1 MKIRQITTCHTCR
14 ARKLACDGKTP
25 ACTQCTKSGRECA
38 GYQHDLI
45 FRPPTVSTHHQTP
58 IISVKRRRRNPPA
71 GDPKNKRQPSRPL
84 KAEPGAKEKAEGSRA
99 AELIPRQRPETIHP
113 PLTWPLLDIISLVI
127 QNFSPIEHLSK
138 TGCASYTSKS
148 SSHRVCGAWVEALPE
163 LARDGQAELYL
174 SPAIKTLA
182 VSIVSRGK
190 NGRAPVSDA
199 LEAQTI
205 ALSSIQSGLGQ
216 MMASNSNLLAAATM
230 CLFLSEF
237 IHVFMSRQKS
247 FLAEAQWLHA
257 PFSKS
262 GIAPLQNLFSEMI
275 NMPVSVGV
283 VEGLDSMPLE
293 QAQFAAEN
301 ALHNFETWVRQLV
314 SLREAQG
321 DGGQYQYFPTEPPYD
336 NRTALQFSS
345 ITAANYF
352 THIWAFHIVCAQN
365 IRQIRHIFPCL
376 EVDVDPDLEALIS
389 KEAVIEL
396 AFLILRSIQFLARA
410 EFKLFG
416 AASAVLPLNQAGE
429 VLKREGANNAD
440 WWYWYHEMVQLVK
453 ATGYNIMARD
463 MPEYQHRL

>member
-14 ARKLACDGKTP
+14 ARKLA
-25 ACTQCTKSGRECA
+25 SGRECA

-45 FRPPTVSTHHQTP
+45 FRPPTVSTHHQAP
-58 IISVKRRRRNPPA
+58 IISAKRRRNPPT
-71 GDPKNKRQPSRPL
+71 GDPKNKRQPSRPP
-84 KAEPGAKEKAEGSRA
+84 KAEPGTKEKAEGSRA
-99 AELIPRQRPETIHP
+99 AELIPRQRSETVHP

-127 QNFSPIEHLSK
+127 QNFSPIEHLPK
-138 TGCASYTSKS
+138 NGCASYTSKS

-247 FLAEAQWLHA
+247 FLAETQWLHA
-257 PFSKS
+257 PFSES
-262 GIAPLQNLFSEMI
+262 GAAPLQNLFSEMI
-275 NMPVSVGV
+275 NMPVTVGI
-283 VEGLDSMPLE
+283 VEKLESMPLE
-293 QAQFAAEN
+293 QAQFAAED

-365 IRQIRHIFPCL
+365 IRQIRRIFPCL
-376 EVDVDPDLEALIS
+376 AVDVDPDLETLLS

-396 AFLILRSIQFLARA
+396 AILILRSIQFLARA

-429 VLKREGANNAD
+429 VLKREGADSAD
-440 WWYWYHEMVQLVK
+440 LWYWYHEMAQL
-453 ATGYNIMARD
+453 ARTTGYNIMARD
-463 MPEYQHRL
+463 MLEYHHGI